1 MQANDDRPKLAT
13 AEENRKRNSKN
24 VDPRLGSPSAQSS
37 TDGDDSNQIPHPNS
51 TRRNPLG
58 EENTDGGQG
67 SVGKIASQLR
77 DLQKAHLAFI
87 DDRRKSLESQLAA
100 DIEHRNQIIETIQHL
115 EKQVLELLGEQEV
128 ESE

>member
-13 AEENRKRNSKN
+13 AEENRKRNVEN
-24 VDPRLGSPSAQSS
+24 VNSRLGSPSSQSS
-37 TDGDDSNQIPHPNS
+37 TDGHDSNQISNPNS
-51 TRRNPLG
+51 TRRDSLG
-58 EENTDGGQG
+58 EEDIGGGQG
-67 SVGKIASQLR
+67 SAGKIASQLR
-77 DLQKAHLAFI
+77 DLQKAHLAFL

-100 DIEHRNQIIETIQHL
+100 DTEHRNQIIETIQHL